1 MLTYPVMN
9 RLRMLRRPVIF
20 IFLLI
25 VMALPVSAQPGPGPK
40 PFDPKRFEAE
50 LEQFVAIE
58 AGLTPVEASRFFPLY
73 REMRRKQRGLMGVD
87 RIYQH
92 IDFSDDKQCLEAITE
107 RDKADVKIKEIQ
119 LAYHKK
125 FLKILPASKVLATI
139 KAEDKF
145 HRQAFDR
152 ALRRRGRHR

>member
-1 MLTYPVMN
+1 
-9 RLRMLRRPVIF
+9 MLRRPIVLIL
-20 IFLLI
+20 LLI
-25 VMALPVSAQPGPGPK
+25 AVVMPATAQPGPGPK

-50 LEQFVAIE
+50 LEQFVTIE

-87 RIYQH
+87 RVYQH
-92 IDFSDDKQCLEAITE
+92 IDFNDDKQCLEAITE
-107 RDKADVKIKEIQ
+107 RDKADVKIKQIQ
-119 LAYHKK
+119 MEYHKK

-152 ALRRRGRHR
+152 ALRRKGRHR